1 MSEERII
8 KGHLKGPTSV
18 ELERPVSDV
27 EEEVEVVVRPRTDS
41 KGLPK
46 MSVGDFLRS
55 LPPGTRS
62 KADIDSQIDEERNSW
77 GD

>member
-1 MSEERII
+1 MGEERII

-18 ELERPVSDV
+18 ELERAVSDV
-27 EEEVEVVVRPRTDS
+27 EEEVEVVVRSLPDPKT
-41 KGLPK
+41 LPK
-46 MSVGDFLRS
+46 MRVGDFLRS

-62 KADIDSQIDEERNSW
+62 KADIDKQINEERNSW